1 MLMAKYHELL
11 IQQYAQQPKA
21 VATIQGFDDAIQEI
35 WDGMVAITNSL
46 NIDLAYGKALDN
58 VAARVGANRFVKKGV
73 ERTFFG
79 FTNLDTTAGFGG
91 SSGYRGGV
99 FYRYGGSTFDPLT
112 LDDVDLRTY
121 IKMKVWKNLQ
131 QATFPYLIAFLTEFF
146 GENNFVVT
154 DNEDMSVDIEIF
166 GTLTPIK
173 QVLLVNYD
181 MLPRASGVTY
191 NLNTSITPTDS
202 LYRYVTV
209 NLPAQVNYY
218 GQLTNSPG

>member
-1 MLMAKYHELL
+1 MAKYSQLL

-35 WDGMVAITNSL
+35 WDGMVAVTNSL
-46 NIDLAYGKALDN
+46 NIDTAYGKSLDN

-79 FTNLDTTAGFGG
+79 FTNLDTTLGFGG

-99 FYRYGGSTFDPLT
+99 FYRYGASTFDPLT

-121 IKMKVWKNLQ
+121 IKMKIWKNMQ

-154 DNEDMSVDIEIF
+154 DNEDMTVDIEIY

-173 QVLLVNYD
+173 QVLIVNYD
-181 MLPRASGVTY
+181 MLPRASGVKY
-191 NLNTSITPTDS
+191 NLNTAITPTDS

-209 NLPAQVNYY
+209 NLPAQVNAY
-218 GQLTNSPG
+218 G

>member
-1 MLMAKYHELL
+1 MLMAEYSRLL
-11 IQQYAQQPKA
+11 IQQYALLPKA
-21 VATIQGFDDAIQEI
+21 KATIQGFDDSIQLI
-35 WDGMVAITNSL
+35 WDGMTAVTNSL

-99 FYRYGGSTFDPLT
+99 FYRYGASTFDPLT
-112 LDDVDLRTY
+112 LDDVDLRMY
-121 IKMKVWKNLQ
+121 IKMKTWKNMQ
-131 QATFPYLIAFLTEFF
+131 QATFPYLIAFMTEFF
-146 GENNFVVT
+146 GKDNFIIT
-154 DNEDMSVDIEIF
+154 DNEDMTVDIEIY

-173 QVLLVNYD
+173 QVLIVNYD
-181 MLPRASGVTY
+181 MLPRAQGVKY
-191 NLNTSITPTDS
+191 NINTSITPTDS

-209 NLPAQVNYY
+209 NLPAQVNVY
-218 GQLTNSPG
+218 G